1 MAKTEFLQVR
11 LSPVDR
17 QRIERVA
24 AASHLEMSTWA
35 RQAILRALD
44 EADSMGGR
52 MSAPT
57 PDSANRTER

>member
-24 AASHLEMSTWA
+24 AAAHLEMSTWA

-44 EADSMGGR
+44 EAEAMGDR
-52 MSAPT
+52 ISAT
-57 PDSANRTER
+57 APDRANRTDR

>member
-17 QRIERVA
+17 KRIERVA
-24 AASHLEMSTWA
+24 AAAHLEMSTWA

-44 EADSMGGR
+44 DAEALGGR
-52 MSAPT
+52 VSSTAPDVT
-57 PDSANRTER
+57 NRTDR